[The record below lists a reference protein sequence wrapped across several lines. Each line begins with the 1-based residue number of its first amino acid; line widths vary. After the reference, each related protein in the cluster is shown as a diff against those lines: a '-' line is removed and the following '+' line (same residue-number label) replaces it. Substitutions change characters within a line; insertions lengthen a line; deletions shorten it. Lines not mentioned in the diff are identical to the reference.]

1 MLITAWFKQAYDTF
15 STPVG
20 RQLSTFILTSQK
32 LDAIAAYKAC
42 WMISLMH
49 FVVFQTKSCFVSVFF
64 VLQTNFSLWL
74 YLSTKH
80 WIHDSNVPFYWNVT
94 LNVCMWGL
102 VFFIIDKYKT
112 TVRNSCLANWEN
124 ESTRKCISE

>member
-1 MLITAWFKQAYDTF
+1 MWITAWFKQAYDTF
-15 STPVG
+15 TTPFG

-49 FVVFQTKSCFVSVFF
+49 FVVFQTKSCMFF
-64 VLQTNFSLWL
+64 CVANKLFL
-74 YLSTKH
+74 YGCIPAPNIEFMTQMCHFIEMLH
-80 WIHDSNVPFYWNVT
+80 WTY
-94 LNVCMWGL
+94 VCVVW
-102 VFFIIDKYKT
+102 FFFPIIDKYKT